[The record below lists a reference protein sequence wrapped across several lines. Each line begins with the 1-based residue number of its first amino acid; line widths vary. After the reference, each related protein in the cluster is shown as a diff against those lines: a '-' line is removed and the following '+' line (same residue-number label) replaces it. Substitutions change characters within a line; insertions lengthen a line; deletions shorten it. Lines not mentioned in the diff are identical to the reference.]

1 MDSQEPG
8 RTLKIYYSEGE
19 MAEGPRADRT
29 ENQLGTV
36 EPSSRRTRGD
46 AERRHGQAASP
57 QAVLAAMMLAKWP
70 CVVRGRQS
78 SPDSAGARGGTG
90 KAGENGQTS
99 VAGQRRPYWKRP
111 SVGYHPAGFRRHA
124 PAAGSGGL
132 IAIDWVT
139 GRSHASDGGSGKSR
153 RAGPFLPVSTHGRC
167 LVPAIA
173 RDWDCAWAVN
183 GVAQC
188 TVRPQ

>member
-1 MDSQEPG
+1 
-8 RTLKIYYSEGE
+8 

-36 EPSSRRTRGD
+36 EPSSRRTRVA
-46 AERRHGQAASP
+46 AERRRGQAASP
-57 QAVLAAMMLAKWP
+57 RAVLAARRLAKWP
-70 CVVRGRQS
+70 CVVLGRQS

-90 KAGENGQTS
+90 KAGENGQPS
-99 VAGQRRPYWKRP
+99 VAGQRGPYWKRP
-111 SVGYHPAGFRRHA
+111 SVGYHPAWFRRHA

-139 GRSHASDGGSGKSR
+139 CLSHASGGGSGKSS
-153 RAGPFLPVSTHGRC
+153 RAGPFRPVSTHGRC

-173 RDWDCAWAVN
+173 RAWECAGAVN